1 MSNVFDHLHIKQHTA
16 GSSNELSFD
25 VLDAAR
31 STSTESSRRRRK
43 DSSSINPSRVNSGSL
58 GSYHG
63 TTGTSTLSRQ
73 AEVTRRKR
81 ERRARS
87 IRLWAVAFVVVIAM
101 MVSAVY
107 VGYQQYSR
115 MQDFQMRFDG
125 VVQRFVAADQDLPA
139 MEEFMSDP
147 ISSSR
152 DQRSR
157 LKDDMTRADLVLNNI
172 IEDKDRVSAY
182 AITSRDKTAIE
193 QVVVAA
199 EARLDMI
206 DAATKTLDIAENS
219 ASEASEVNSIW
230 NDVID
235 ADQKARQASSA
246 ANNAKTQ
253 EETEAA
259 RKQTQEVEDL
269 MKSALTQLESIDPTT
284 ESMDLSPHIAY
295 LQKRIESLDHA
306 LATSDALIAG
316 DRDKAAQEND
326 AYNYN
331 DKEAVEL
338 AKLLPQSVNK
348 TVEESFQEQVEPL
361 KEQYAAARD
370 QAIEADSLIR
380 QYIGS

>member
-1 MSNVFDHLHIKQHTA
+1 
-16 GSSNELSFD
+16 
-25 VLDAAR
+25 
-31 STSTESSRRRRK
+31 
-43 DSSSINPSRVNSGSL
+43 
-58 GSYHG
+58 
-63 TTGTSTLSRQ
+63 
-73 AEVTRRKR
+73 
-81 ERRARS
+81 
-87 IRLWAVAFVVVIAM
+87 
-101 MVSAVY
+101 
-107 VGYQQYSR
+107 
-115 MQDFQMRFDG
+115 
-125 VVQRFVAADQDLPA
+125 
-139 MEEFMSDP
+139 
-147 ISSSR
+147 
-152 DQRSR
+152 
-157 LKDDMTRADLVLNNI
+157 MTRANLVLNNI
-172 IEDKDRVSAY
+172 IEDKDRVSTY